1 MRGGGGGLN
10 EDLVERDDLIMQVTG
25 RHMSAAENVTNTS
38 TYSNKYYRTG
48 DVDKKTTRIE
58 TYLNASGL
66 KDAIIS
72 ARSELPF
79 WYFLF
84 P

>member
-1 MRGGGGGLN
+1 
-10 EDLVERDDLIMQVTG
+10 
-25 RHMSAAENVTNTS
+25 MSAAENVTNAS
-38 TYSNKYYRTG
+38 TYSNKYNRTG
-48 DVDKKTTRIE
+48 DVEKETRIE